1 MLGGQHPV
9 DVAARTERYR
19 EMIASDGAEA
29 MWVLEGDEG
38 QVVGEASVTSRI
50 NGVLS
55 LGMAILP
62 EARGQGGGK
71 ALIQAVLDHARASG
85 AHKVDLEVWTDNA
98 RAINLYAAM
107 GFEVEGLRRD
117 HYRRQDGSLRSTLLM
132 ARRL

>member
-1 MLGGQHPV
+1 
-9 DVAARTERYR
+9 
-19 EMIASDGAEA
+19 